1 VNLQAYANHRK
12 AQGLRGVSHV
22 AVLNA
27 INEGRLTA
35 PAVRRE
41 GRSWIIDP
49 TLADAQ
55 WSERTTQG
63 SMGAMGVGKA
73 YSQPYPSPDQV
84 SQIKGVPPLA
94 VSKGIKAAIEA
105 QLAQLEL
112 QKAQEVLVYRD
123 DYDRAN
129 MAALAQL
136 KQRVERIAPLLRTR
150 VPMLDITIFE
160 EVERLA
166 REALESVA
174 NYDYSELAE

>member
-1 VNLQAYANHRK
+1 
-12 AQGLRGVSHV
+12 
-22 AVLNA
+22 
-27 INEGRLTA
+27 
-35 PAVRRE
+35 
-41 GRSWIIDP
+41 
-49 TLADAQ
+49 
-55 WSERTTQG
+55 
-63 SMGAMGVGKA
+63 MGAMGVGKA

-129 MAALAQL
+129 MAVLAQL